1 MVNLISSEL
10 ISDQQKTFYE
20 KQTQLISDVNTDN
33 YMKDSLIAST
43 YFNSIDDFKV
53 LTGLINQSRNNE
65 LC

>member
-1 MVNLISSEL
+1 
-10 ISDQQKTFYE
+10 
-20 KQTQLISDVNTDN
+20 
-33 YMKDSLIAST
+33 MKDSLIAST